1 MIFVMPVRA
10 LRGATT
16 IEKNLHKDIVYETK
30 NLLSEIVQANSI
42 SKDDIISVIFSTTRD
57 INAAFP
63 AVAARE
69 MGWTDIPLMCT
80 NEMEVPGSLEKCIRV
95 LMHINTDKSNS
106 QLKHIVKR
114 HIKLKFPKYEPN
126 RRLLLY
132 PQKLQN

>member
-16 IEKNLHKDIVYETK
+16 IGKNLHKEIVYETK

-106 QLKHIVKR
+106 QLKHIYLKEAKKLR
-114 HIKLKFPKYEPN
+114 PDLIK
-126 RRLLLY
+126 
-132 PQKLQN
+132 

>member
-106 QLKHIVKR
+106 QLKHIYLKEAKKLR
-114 HIKLKFPKYEPN
+114 PDLIK
-126 RRLLLY
+126 
-132 PQKLQN
+132 